1 MNKVHFLKTNSGKKG
16 EGMPVVR
23 NPQFYFKEGFCWTL
37 LLNEYSEYQKSRI
50 KERTV
55 NDVNAMALYPF
66 SDCEK
71 LLKYFISLINS
82 YFIYHYKRNFI
93 SSNAA
98 FQINDARQ
106 LPVKIPSETEINYF
120 NNLFEEAFS
129 IKQKQFSSAISEEK
143 ADELLEPIQK
153 KLDKIVENLYS
164 I

>member
-120 NNLFEEAFS
+120 NNLCEEAFS

-153 KLDKIVENLYS
+153 KLDKIVESLYS